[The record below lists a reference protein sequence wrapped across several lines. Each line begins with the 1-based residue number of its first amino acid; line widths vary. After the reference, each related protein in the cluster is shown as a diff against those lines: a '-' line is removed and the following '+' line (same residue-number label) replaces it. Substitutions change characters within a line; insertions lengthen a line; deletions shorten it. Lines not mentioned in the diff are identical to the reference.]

1 MTTLNPWAGKSSAL
15 PAPSSFDS
23 ADGLSDAAST
33 LLPFPQGRSAPRE
46 EAMRSQPS
54 MRLPDGTLDL
64 IIPAY
69 NEERRIG
76 RTVEEL
82 ARVISERQLPVRL
95 VVVDNGSVD
104 GTAAAVDAAGDRA
117 GVALTVISCAARGKG
132 AAVRAGVA
140 HAPGEY
146 VGFCDADLAVPAEEL
161 EWATDLLR
169 SGWDIVIGSRRCAGA
184 RYEKEQSIVRRL
196 GSAAYR
202 AASSRLRGGV
212 ADTQC
217 GFKFFRSD
225 IARQVFDG
233 AEIDGFS
240 FDLEILARAQRLDG
254 VRLIEMPVA
263 WSDQEGSSFR
273 AVSDGI
279 RSFTDLR
286 RARRSVR
293 NWSSARVS
301 I

>member
-1 MTTLNPWAGKSSAL
+1 LT
-15 PAPSSFDS
+15 
-23 ADGLSDAAST
+23 DAAST
-33 LLPFPQGRSAPRE
+33 LLPFPHGRSVPRE
-46 EAMRSQPS
+46 EGLQSRPAMRH
-54 MRLPDGTLDL
+54 PDGTLDL

-76 RTVEEL
+76 RTVQEL
-82 ARVISERQLPVRL
+82 ARVISDGQLPVRL

-104 GTAAAVDAAGDRA
+104 GTAAAVDAAGERA
-117 GVALTVISCAARGKG
+117 GVPLTVISCAARGKG
-132 AAVRAGVA
+132 AAVRAGVV
-140 HAPGEY
+140 HATGEY
-146 VGFCDADLAVPAEEL
+146 LGFCDADLPVPAEAL
-161 EWATDLLR
+161 QWATDLLR
-169 SGWDIVIGSRRCAGA
+169 SGWDIVVGSRRCAGA

-196 GSAAYR
+196 GSFAYR
-202 AASSRLRGGV
+202 AASARLRGGV

-217 GFKFFRSD
+217 GFKFFRAD

-273 AVSDGI
+273 AISDGI

-286 RARRSVR
+286 HARRSVR
-293 NWSSARVS
+293 NWAPAGVS